1 MQIHLKL
8 ASERQISSST
18 YYVVHWRFIFQVLEQ
33 NNLTPIRLGA
43 KEGLAM
49 INGTQ
54 LITSIGASAV
64 HRAESI
70 ARQADVVAV
79 LTIEV
84 LKGTCSAFDA
94 GKNFICQ
101 SVWPDVGVKCS
112 PIFQNRPKSCQSF
125 GLILLETFSPRT
137 FKNRPIWS
145 NCCQSTDCHDNWLKW
160 VIPGKF

>member
-1 MQIHLKL
+1 MQTHLKL

-70 ARQADVVAV
+70 ARQADVVAA

-112 PIFQNRPKSCQSF
+112 QILSKVAKQSPQQFELNSDVFQNRPKSHQTF
-125 GLILLETFSPRT
+125 GLLLYGNSLPKTFQ
-137 FKNRPIWS
+137 K
-145 NCCQSTDCHDNWLKW
+145 
-160 VIPGKF
+160 